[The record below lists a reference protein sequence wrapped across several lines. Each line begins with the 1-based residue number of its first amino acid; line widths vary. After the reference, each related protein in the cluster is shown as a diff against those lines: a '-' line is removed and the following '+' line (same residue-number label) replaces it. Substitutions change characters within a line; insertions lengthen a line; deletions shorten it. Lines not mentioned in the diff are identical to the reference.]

1 VSPIAH
7 SAVTNRVERDVTA
20 RQDRP
25 MTVPVQ
31 IKRPPAPH
39 TYCVPVV
46 REMPLVPATACFDAT
61 W

>member
-7 SAVTNRVERDVTA
+7 SAVADRVERDVTGP
-20 RQDRP
+20 QNRP
-25 MTVPVQ
+25 MTVSVQ

-39 TYCVPVV
+39 AYCLPVV
-46 REMPLVPATACFDAT
+46 REIPLAPATCCFDAT

>member
-7 SAVTNRVERDVTA
+7 SAVTDCVERAVTA
-20 RQDRP
+20 QQDRP
-25 MTVPVQ
+25 MTVSVQ

-39 TYCVPVV
+39 TYCLPVV
-46 REMPLVPATACFDAT
+46 REFPLVPATGCFDAT